1 MSQSVELELVCAQC
15 GIEFSRPAHH
25 LVDMENEADS
35 EVLWQLQNGSLN
47 KVECPKCGALGFIP
61 VPVAL
66 NVPEQQLMLVYVP
79 NVQTMDEQQLGEAIG
94 PIIEEFI
101 VNLPEERQ
109 ADYMLQPV
117 VTDELE
123 TLQAA
128 SRGEVIGDEL
138 DEDGQD
144 FDGDED
150 YDEDGEEL
158 TEEEAQALMARRE
171 LLQQLFQGADSLER
185 ISMMRN
191 SAPLV
196 DDLFQEMLAALTE
209 QAEAVQ
215 PELVPLL
222 QKIMN
227 EAEVFIASN
236 QPKN

>member
-1 MSQSVELELVCAQC
+1 
-15 GIEFSRPAHH
+15 
-25 LVDMENEADS
+25 MENEADS

-66 NVPEQQLMLVYVP
+66 NVPEQELMLVYVP
-79 NVQTMDEQQLGEAIG
+79 NVQQLDEQQLGEAIG

-109 ADYMLQPV
+109 SDYMLQPV

-128 SRGEVIGDEL
+128 SRGEVLDDGLEDGEEYD
-138 DEDGQD
+138 DED
-144 FDGDED
+144 F
-150 YDEDGEEL
+150 DEDGEEL
-158 TEEEAQALMARRE
+158 TEEEAQALMERRE

-185 ISMMRN
+185 ISIMRN

-215 PELVPLL
+215 PELMPLL

-227 EAEVFIASN
+227 EAEVFIASS
-236 QPKN
+236 QPQK